1 MRHRKIVNPSKRE
14 RSGEDKEDGEQ
25 VVELS
30 TFGGTSNFNRRT
42 GPTVTSSIYRLR
54 TCFQPKLDKRK
65 RKRRLFERSL
75 PQEMCSMTNK
85 QTQEE
90 PGMAEEDTQI
100 DKLIQR
106 RIGAKLRSY
115 YDELLNEPIP
125 EKFIE
130 LLVKLD
136 EKERK
141 EGKS

>member
-1 MRHRKIVNPSKRE
+1 
-14 RSGEDKEDGEQ
+14 
-25 VVELS
+25 
-30 TFGGTSNFNRRT
+30 
-42 GPTVTSSIYRLR
+42 
-54 TCFQPKLDKRK
+54 
-65 RKRRLFERSL
+65 
-75 PQEMCSMTNK
+75 MTNK

-100 DKLIQR
+100 DELIQR

-141 EGKS
+141 EVKS

>member
-1 MRHRKIVNPSKRE
+1 
-14 RSGEDKEDGEQ
+14 
-25 VVELS
+25 
-30 TFGGTSNFNRRT
+30 
-42 GPTVTSSIYRLR
+42 
-54 TCFQPKLDKRK
+54 
-65 RKRRLFERSL
+65 
-75 PQEMCSMTNK
+75 MTNK

-90 PGMAEEDTQI
+90 PGMAEENTQI
-100 DKLIQR
+100 DELIQR

>member
-1 MRHRKIVNPSKRE
+1 
-14 RSGEDKEDGEQ
+14 
-25 VVELS
+25 
-30 TFGGTSNFNRRT
+30 
-42 GPTVTSSIYRLR
+42 
-54 TCFQPKLDKRK
+54 
-65 RKRRLFERSL
+65 
-75 PQEMCSMTNK
+75 MTNK